1 MQATAFR
8 LHRERGAAGGAKAAQ
23 RELRE
28 ARRARSRRRF
38 AFWASVAAELEG
50 FAQNLRAASA
60 EKVNSTE
67 AYSGPAGGPN
77 RREGSGHEQAGG

>member
-67 AYSGPAGGPN
+67 EPAFGPRRRARSKGGK
-77 RREGSGHEQAGG
+77 RA